1 MADPQSPPGPETL
14 LPVLNPPERKDPFLG
29 RTQAQS
35 KSLPTLQTPT
45 HAPLA
50 PSPPLLL
57 LSLSSFTHSAAAP
70 SAPQLS
76 RSTALSHN
84 SAHTRTHAQ
93 LPAVSHTARRLFQYQ
108 VRLLPGD
115 GRCSSRVSASSERRR
130 RVLLI
135 RDAAGSLPLFLFL
148 SQEPSYIDASIRD
161 LKTFDQDITC
171 AAFVIL
177 GGGGGL
183 RGVED
188 FSGRALLSAA
198 SMRL

>member
-1 MADPQSPPGPETL
+1 MFFLILGLSGWPSNSPRNRDLTASPET
-14 LPVLNPPERKDPFLG
+14 PRKKRSISGKDP
-29 RTQAQS
+29 RAIQV
-35 KSLPTLQTPT
+35 PTDP
-45 HAPLA
+45 ANSDSR
-50 PSPPLLL
+50 PSRPPL

-84 SAHTRTHAQ
+84 SAHTRTHAR
-93 LPAVSHTARRLFQYQ
+93 LPAVSHTARRLSQYQ

-135 RDAAGSLPLFLFL
+135 GDAAGSLPLFLFL

-171 AAFVIL
+171 AAFVIF
-177 GGGGGL
+177 GG
-183 RGVED
+183 D
-188 FSGRALLSAA
+188 
-198 SMRL
+198 